1 MPSFRTIRVRTPLAY
16 DIRRQRIAALG
27 SPSDLVTVC
36 AINRRCPCRC
46 GRSERVGRTSRKKGG
61 RQLAAR
67 RGGLAPAHRRPL
79 GKPSH
84 HLEHALG
91 HSARSPRASGSAKKL
106 FTVHELG
113 GGLAAC
119 FARSRARGLRVSAS
133 FARLP
138 RIGTS
143 PRTRPRCSSAAKRS
157 SSSSRTEPEVCEVGP
172 WRVAPWSPQ
181 SERRSPIRCSPSRT
195 FNIGWICFGSSTQPS
210 PKNMVGETTGVV
222 VVLGAR
228 GRRRGTLRIFNR
240 QPVDGRQRRPNG
252 RHGRA

>member
-1 MPSFRTIRVRTPLAY
+1 MPSFRTLRVRTPLAY

-79 GKPSH
+79 GKRSH

-119 FARSRARGLRVSAS
+119 LPAAGPEVSAFQLRSRACLESAQVRGRGRGVR
-133 FARLP
+133 ARRNAHP
-138 RIGTS
+138 
-143 PRTRPRCSSAAKRS
+143 RPRGRS
-157 SSSSRTEPEVCEVGP
+157 RRYARWGHGE
-172 WRVAPWSPQ
+172 WRLG
-181 SERRSPIRCSPSRT
+181 RRSPNGGRRS
-195 FNIGWICFGSSTQPS
+195 
-210 PKNMVGETTGVV
+210 GVRRRGRSI
-222 VVLGAR
+222 LGGFVS
-228 GRRRGTLRIFNR
+228 GRRRS
-240 QPVDGRQRRPNG
+240 PRQRTWSAKPRESSLSWALAADAVAP
-252 RHGRA
+252 